1 MRISDWS
8 LDVCSSDLAGT
19 DEAKPASRDLV
30 VRDSQLPFHPRLGG
44 VVAILGKQRLAALD
58 RVAALLRVQTLPVA
72 LAQDHEVGV
81 HPLGGQVHPG
91 VAEFAV
97 ARHADALPVHL
108 DRKSTRLNSSTNAK
122 IDCRTRNEKT
132 THS

>member
-97 ARHADALPVHL
+97 ARHRSEEHTSELQSLMRISYALF
-108 DRKSTRLNSSTNAK
+108 SLNKKNT
-122 IDCRTRNEKT
+122 IY
-132 THS
+132 

>member
-1 MRISDWS
+1 MRRRPPRATRTDTLFPYTTLFRSIQLGGNCLPGKGTGEGPDSQ
-8 LDVCSSDLAGT
+8 AGT

-72 LAQDHEVGV
+72 LAQD
-81 HPLGGQVHPG
+81 Q
-91 VAEFAV
+91 
-97 ARHADALPVHL
+97 
-108 DRKSTRLNSSTNAK
+108 DRKSTRLNSS
-122 IDCRTRNEKT
+122 
-132 THS
+132 H